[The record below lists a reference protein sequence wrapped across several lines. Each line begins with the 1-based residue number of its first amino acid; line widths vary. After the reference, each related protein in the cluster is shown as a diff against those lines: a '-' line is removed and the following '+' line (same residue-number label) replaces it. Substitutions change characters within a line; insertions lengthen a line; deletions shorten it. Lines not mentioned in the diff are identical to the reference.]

1 MTSEIKLYGALY
13 CHKTQY
19 YMKLL
24 ETKNVYFEF
33 LDVIENLAYAEE
45 VKGHYKNRRLN
56 FPTILVGD
64 KKLRNPKSEELEKW
78 LNKLKA

>member
-1 MTSEIKLYGALY
+1 MTSEIKLYGARY
-13 CHKTQY
+13 CHKTKY
-19 YMKLL
+19 YIKLL

-33 LDVIENLAYAEE
+33 LDVIENLDYAEE
-45 VKGHYKNRRLN
+45 LKDHYQNRRLN

-64 KKLRNPKSEELEKW
+64 KRLRNPKGEELEKW